1 MPDLPSRST
10 IAAWTGL
17 LAASR
22 RLTAAIEADIRAA
35 GLPPISW
42 YEVLLA
48 LSGAPD
54 GRLTPRELEGAT
66 LLAQYGLS
74 RLLDRM
80 EGEGLV
86 VRVPYPGDRR
96 RQRVEVTGAGLA
108 LRKVMW
114 PVYAAAI
121 ERRLGRALGG
131 GDASVL
137 AAIADRLAGGGD

>member
-1 MPDLPSRST
+1 MSDLPTRST
-10 IAAWTGL
+10 VAAWTGL
-17 LAASR
+17 LRASR

-35 GLPPISW
+35 GLPPIPW
-42 YEVLLA
+42 YEVLLE

-54 GRLTPRELEGAT
+54 GRLTPRQLEAAT

-80 EGEGLV
+80 ESEGLV

-96 RQRVEVTGAGLA
+96 RQRVEITGAGLA

-121 ERRLGRALGG
+121 ERRVGRNLDG
-131 GDASVL
+131 GDADALS
-137 AAIADRLAGGGD
+137 AIAGRLAGNPL